1 MNSVLLL
8 CRLHLTMGDVGTE
21 GDDAPAFDRVM
32 TLKGKHGKCG
42 SYTHNDGSLFI
53 GDFDENG
60 IKSGMGHLEVSKK
73 IHLMAIIYAKVILE
87 YPIYSVT
94 RIQYQMKS

>member
-1 MNSVLLL
+1 
-8 CRLHLTMGDVGTE
+8 MGDVGTE

-32 TLKGKHGKCG
+32 TLKAKHGKCG

-60 IKSGMGHLEVSKK
+60 IKSGMGHLEVSEN
-73 IHLMAIIYAKVILE
+73 IHISWLL
-87 YPIYSVT
+87 
-94 RIQYQMKS
+94 